1 MQGITVKKEIL
12 EKSLG
17 AIAIP
22 DPTKIPID
30 LVAEILETDFIYKK
44 KYDQLLFD
52 ETKNKKLQVNSL
64 DLVSLLNKL
73 EYESK
78 IMTFSGNKC

>member
-44 KYDQLLFD
+44 KYD
-52 ETKNKKLQVNSL
+52 
-64 DLVSLLNKL
+64 
-73 EYESK
+73 
-78 IMTFSGNKC
+78 